1 MFKNIYYTAI
11 VLFTLMGSFSG
22 CKKDLGNYDYQPIN
36 EVNFGGIEKSYT
48 AEIGKPFVINPV
60 LKFTKDENDTA
71 QYTYEW
77 YALNKDYSVLPKDQ
91 RKNLAKTKNLNLLIT
106 IASGQYQVFY
116 NVTDKKTGITFT
128 KSFDLLVS
136 SEVYEGWMVLN
147 DINGTARLDMV
158 NQNLNVIK
166 DVLKAT
172 GSNLTLTGKP
182 LDIYCYPWNPS
193 TYGIYVTTDKL
204 TTKIDPET
212 FSWKNTLPIAYEF
225 ASNVPSDLHVDFIK
239 AAGQEVSY
247 VYTQG
252 NYYYYFYTWSR
263 NYSVPVN
270 FVRGENK
277 VFPAS
282 PFIATV
288 ASGYPAGA
296 ILFDKEK
303 QRFLRHVNG
312 ESSCAL
318 MPDQPLFNYN
328 KTGMD
333 LVFMDNTTYNGGEA
347 FAILKNPVTFKYY
360 LARISPDDGYKQNYY
375 QEMLATDIDK
385 AEQFAI
391 NPDFGYI
398 FYSVGSKIYE
408 YDMFNKTSKLMIDK
422 GADKISLIKFQNTF
436 MYGTEGVSNK
446 FVVCSYNPGNPAESG
461 KMELYSVPNLN
472 ANLSL
477 TASYTG
483 FGKIISVSYRERPK
497 N

>member
-1 MFKNIYYTAI
+1 MFKNIYNTAI
-11 VLFTLMGSFSG
+11 VLFALMGSFSG
-22 CKKDLGNYDYQPIN
+22 CKKDLGNYDYQAIN
-36 EVNFGGIEKSYT
+36 EVSFGGIEKSYT
-48 AEIGKPFVINPV
+48 AEIGKQFVINPV
-60 LKFTKDENDTA
+60 LKFTKDNDTT

-91 RKNLAKTKNLNLLIT
+91 RKNLAKTKNLNLKIA

-116 NVTDKKTGITFT
+116 NVKDKKTGITFT
-128 KSFDLLVS
+128 ISFDLLVN
-136 SEVYEGWMVLN
+136 SEVYEGWIVLN

-166 DVLKAT
+166 DVLKST
-172 GSNLTLTGKP
+172 GSNLVLTGKP
-182 LDIYCYPWNPS
+182 LDVYCYPWDPS
-193 TYGIYVTTDKL
+193 SYGIYVTTDRL

-212 FSWKNTLPIAYEF
+212 FSWKNTLSIAYEF

-239 AAGQEVSY
+239 AADEEVSY
-247 VYTQG
+247 AYTQG
-252 NYYYYFYTWSR
+252 NYYYYFYTWSI
-263 NYSVPVN
+263 NYSVPIN
-270 FVRGENK
+270 IVRGENK

-282 PFIATV
+282 PFMATV
-288 ASGYPAGA
+288 SSGYPPGA
-296 ILFDKEK
+296 ILFDKER
-303 QRFLRHVNG
+303 QRFVRHVNG

-347 FAILKNPVTFKYY
+347 FAILKNPLTFKYY
-360 LARISPDDGYKQNYY
+360 LARINPDDGYKQNYY
-375 QEMLATDIDK
+375 QEMLATDIGK

-398 FYSVGSKIYE
+398 FYNVGSKVYE
-408 YDMFNKTSKLMIDK
+408 YDMFQKRSKLMVDK
-422 GADKISLIKFQNTF
+422 GVDKISLMKFQQVF
-436 MYGTEGVSNK
+436 MRSTKDVSNK
-446 FVVCSYNPGNPAESG
+446 LVVCSYNPGSPAESG
-461 KMELYSVPNLN
+461 KMELYNVPNLN
-472 ANLSL
+472 ADLSL

-483 FGKIISVSYRERPK
+483 FGKIVSVSYRERPK

>member
-1 MFKNIYYTAI
+1 
-11 VLFTLMGSFSG
+11 
-22 CKKDLGNYDYQPIN
+22 
-36 EVNFGGIEKSYT
+36 
-48 AEIGKPFVINPV
+48 
-60 LKFTKDENDTA
+60 
-71 QYTYEW
+71 
-77 YALNKDYSVLPKDQ
+77 
-91 RKNLAKTKNLNLLIT
+91 
-106 IASGQYQVFY
+106 
-116 NVTDKKTGITFT
+116 
-128 KSFDLLVS
+128 
-136 SEVYEGWMVLN
+136 
-147 DINGTARLDMV
+147 MV

-212 FSWKNTLPIAYEF
+212 FSWKNTLSIAYEF

-239 AAGQEVSY
+239 AADQEVSY

-318 MPDQPLFNYN
+318 MPDQPLFDYN

-333 LVFMDNTTYNGGEA
+333 LVYMDNTTYNGGEV
-347 FAILKNPVTFKYY
+347 FAILKNPLTFKYY
-360 LARISPDDGYKQNYY
+360 LVRISPADGYKQNYY
-375 QEMLATDIDK
+375 QEMLATDINK

-408 YDMFNKTSKLMIDK
+408 YDMFQKTSKLMIDK
-422 GADKISLIKFQNTF
+422 GADEISLMKFQKTF
-436 MYGTEGVSNK
+436 VYGTVGVSNK
-446 FVVCSYNPGNPAESG
+446 LVVCSYNPGSPVESG

-472 ANLSL
+472 ANLNL
-477 TASYTG
+477 TASYAG
-483 FGKIISVSYRERPK
+483 FGKIVSVSFRERPK